1 MCICIYLV
9 YAFQSGAQC
18 MLPREHSLPDGILG
32 GAESCVTGG
41 SSCPDDT
48 SVCVRACAK
57 RGRKLF
63 SKKLIRERDSDSER
77 TRVCVMLPI

>member
-1 MCICIYLV
+1 
-9 YAFQSGAQC
+9 

-48 SVCVRACAK
+48 SVCVRAPNEDGNCFQ
-57 RGRKLF
+57 R
-63 SKKLIRERDSDSER
+63 S
-77 TRVCVMLPI
+77 